1 MGLRLSII
9 VPLYN
14 SATWLPKCVE
24 SLVHQDLA
32 LDEYEIILVN
42 DGSPDNS
49 QEIAESYARLY
60 SNIVVLSQQNKG
72 TSGARN
78 TGLRY
83 ASGKYVSF
91 VDPDDYIRE
100 NSLGGL
106 LKQMEEESLDMLRF
120 NYILVDEQYQR
131 LQKSKGELAFD
142 YSPRI
147 MTGCEFIGQR
157 LGVACY
163 VWAYIYKLSLI
174 KDNEIWCV
182 EGDYFDDT
190 SWLPLVLMKAER
202 FNCTDYE
209 HYFYLQRSDSL
220 VKSRSQKSIDAQIE
234 GQNKLLRTFTKQ
246 RSVVKD
252 NGIYAWYNMM
262 ISFSSL
268 SLLTLVATERRVSRR
283 HHIQR
288 YNSYNARPICL
299 LHQSRNLLLKTI
311 LINISPRLFCNLI
324 YLKNK
329 GWK

>member
-14 SATWLPKCVE
+14 SAVWLPMCVE
-24 SLVHQDLA
+24 SLIHQDLT

-49 QEIAESYARLY
+49 QEIAESYSRLY
-60 SNIVVLSQQNKG
+60 PNIVVRSQQNKG

-91 VDPDDYIRE
+91 VDPDDYIKE

-120 NYILVDEQYQR
+120 NYVLVDELYQR
-131 LQKSKGELAFD
+131 LQKSKSELAFD
-142 YSPRI
+142 YSSQI

-163 VWAYIYKLSLI
+163 VWAYIYKLSII

-202 FNCTDYE
+202 VNCADYE
-209 HYFYLQRSDSL
+209 HYYYFQRSDSL
-220 VKSRSQKSIDAQIE
+220 VKSRSQKSIDAKI
-234 GQNKLLRTFTKQ
+234 GGHYKLLDTLTTQ
-246 RSVVKD
+246 RSLVKD
-252 NGIYAWYNMM
+252 NGVYAWYNMM
-262 ISFSSL
+262 VSFSSL
-268 SLLTLVATERRVSRR
+268 TLLTLIATKRGEAKWN
-283 HHIQR
+283 HIQR
-288 YNSYNARPICL
+288 YNSYNVRPISL
-299 LHQSRNLLLKTI
+299 LHQSRSLLLKTI

-329 GWK
+329 GRK

>member
-1 MGLRLSII
+1 MELRLSII

-24 SLVHQDLA
+24 SLIHQDLA

-234 GQNKLLRTFTKQ
+234 GQFKLLNTLKIQQIELSEKGVTR
-246 RSVVKD
+246 
-252 NGIYAWYNMM
+252 WYNNM
-262 ISFSSL
+262 ISHSSL
-268 SLLTLVATERRVSRR
+268 SLLTLIAIGRFQS
-283 HHIQR
+283 
-288 YNSYNARPICL
+288 NKSL
-299 LHQSRNLLLKTI
+299 LHRFRKMNILPLSIPNRGMKSQIKI
-311 LINISPRLFCNLI
+311 GLINISPVLFCYVVHKINTR
-324 YLKNK
+324 
-329 GWK
+329 

>member
-14 SATWLPKCVE
+14 SAAWLPKCVE
-24 SLVHQDLA
+24 SLVKQDIA
-32 LDEYEIILVN
+32 PDEYEIILVN
-42 DGSPDNS
+42 DGSSDNS
-49 QEIAESYARLY
+49 QEIAESYARIY
-60 SNIVVLSQQNKG
+60 PNIVVLSQQNKG

-91 VDPDDYIRE
+91 VDPDDYIKE
-100 NSLGGL
+100 YSLGGL
-106 LKQMEEESLDMLRF
+106 LKQMEEESLDMLRL
-120 NYILVDEQYQR
+120 NYVLVDEQYRR
-131 LQKSKGELAFD
+131 LQKSKAELAFD
-142 YSPRI
+142 YSPHI

-163 VWAYIYKLSLI
+163 VWAYIYRLSLI

-190 SWLPLVLMKAER
+190 SWLPLVLMKAGR
-202 FNCTDYE
+202 VNCTDYE
-209 HYFYLQRSDSL
+209 HYYYLQRSDSL
-220 VKSRSQKSIDAQIE
+220 VKSRSQKSINAKIE
-234 GQNKLLRTFTKQ
+234 GQFKLLGTLIEQ

-252 NGIYAWYNMM
+252 KGVYTWYNMM

-268 SLLTLVATERRVSRR
+268 SLLTLVATEKKETRR

-288 YNSYNARPICL
+288 YDSFNLRPISL
-299 LHQSRNLLLKTI
+299 FYQSGNLLLKTI
-311 LINISPRLFCNLI
+311 LVNVSPRLFCDLI
-324 YLKNK
+324 HFKNK
-329 GWK
+329 GGK